1 MRGRLARILPP
12 GRNRRLYLGITLI
25 DATGSGAF
33 GPITILYLTQVVG
46 LAPVRVGVGLT
57 VAGLFGMAAI
67 PVAGA
72 LADRFDARA
81 LTAGGFAL
89 SAVGF
94 AAYTGVH
101 SFAAFLVVGSF
112 IEIVEGTAKS
122 ARRMFAFSLAE
133 GEDRI
138 GLLAYERSTRN
149 VGYGLGGLL
158 ASAALAG
165 GSRDAYVAVLLLN
178 AASYAAGTLMVLR
191 LPRALPT
198 APARDHGGYR
208 TVLRDR
214 MYVAL
219 ASLSS
224 VLWLNDS
231 VLKVGLAL
239 WVVERTHVP
248 PYSVGLL
255 FTLNTALVVLLQ
267 VRVSRGAGTL
277 AGAGRAYACAGAA
290 LLACCG
296 LFAAAAGRS
305 TPVAAVLLTAAVA
318 ALTLG
323 ELTAS
328 AAEWGASLTLAR
340 EELRGRYL
348 AVFST
353 GASLQQAIGP
363 AIVTAALVHGGRGG
377 WIVLGAVLLAVGLGA
392 RTLARAAAG
401 RVTP

>member
-239 WVVERTHVP
+239 WVVE
-248 PYSVGLL
+248 
-255 FTLNTALVVLLQ
+255 
-267 VRVSRGAGTL
+267 
-277 AGAGRAYACAGAA
+277 
-290 LLACCG
+290 
-296 LFAAAAGRS
+296 
-305 TPVAAVLLTAAVA
+305 
-318 ALTLG
+318 
-323 ELTAS
+323 
-328 AAEWGASLTLAR
+328 
-340 EELRGRYL
+340 
-348 AVFST
+348 
-353 GASLQQAIGP
+353 
-363 AIVTAALVHGGRGG
+363 
-377 WIVLGAVLLAVGLGA
+377 
-392 RTLARAAAG
+392 
-401 RVTP
+401 